1 MPLVDVRLKSWQNHR
16 TRSRISCPLRLKQG
30 VQHLQPPSRQRPH
43 LHLQP
48 YRQMQ
53 PQLRVHQLAAPVL
66 EQPAVQQAEH
76 RLRARQ

>member
-1 MPLVDVRLKSWQNHR
+1 MPLVDVRLKSRQNHR

-30 VQHLQPPSRQRPH
+30 VQNLRPH